1 MNDYD
6 DIVDC
11 LNPKSQTPWPW
22 SNMPGGSW
30 LAVPATVLA
39 EQGSAWRGKVSLGR
53 VKQEPVTDVEVSV
66 AWQASLLLLLLWR

>member
-1 MNDYD
+1 
-6 DIVDC
+6 
-11 LNPKSQTPWPW
+11 
-22 SNMPGGSW
+22 MPGGSW